1 MMLHEIINVKLQC
14 VFHKISLYQAS
25 AFLHAQ
31 LHLLMK
37 VKNYLQIR
45 ASAEDLEKER
55 GAVLEE
61 LRGGRNAMGRIQ
73 EAHWML
79 MMKGSQVCGPANCKL
94 LLCSCHKNAA

>member
-1 MMLHEIINVKLQC
+1 MIYDVYEIINVKLQC
-14 VFHKISLYQAS
+14 VFHKVSLCI
-25 AFLHAQ
+25 LDAQ
-31 LHLLMK
+31 WHLLTNM
-37 VKNYLQIR
+37 KNYLQIR

-79 MMKGSQVCGPANCKL
+79 MMKGSQVCGPAGL
-94 LLCSCHKNAA
+94 